1 MWFPLYAC
9 ACIVNL
15 LNWRISS
22 KEAIKHIAKVAVWL
36 GLLLFIKVV
45 IEDFVSKI
53 AGFWSLDM
61 TERVVREKTGSALVI
76 ISMVLH
82 LMALSEPKQRKKKK
96 INARI
101 VEYGETS
108 SSLPFPSH

>member
-1 MWFPLYAC
+1 M
-9 ACIVNL
+9 
-15 LNWRISS
+15 
-22 KEAIKHIAKVAVWL
+22 
-36 GLLLFIKVV
+36 FIKVV